1 MEFYELSDSENLVY
15 AGIISSLKTL
25 NKDSRYKVLRKIAH
39 VMDRQIVRLGAV
51 RTAAAASA
59 AGVSAR
65 IGSKRNS
72 QNPNPSKKDVSPIK
86 QKWEQSDEA
95 KNLISDRDA
104 FKKSLEG
111 KEPNAEQKAIISAK
125 SVKIRHSL
133 HAFLASRKDKEDD
146 KYSSET
152 GKASSTQE
160 NKESKT
166 LSGTANAAP
175 QQTSGNLPA
184 AIGVTQRVT
193 PNQTGGG
200 TQITQPQ
207 VTTKRTI

>member
-1 MEFYELSDSENLVY
+1 MEFYELSDSENLVF

-25 NKDSRYKVLRKIAH
+25 NKDSRYKVLRKVAH

-86 QKWEQSDEA
+86 HQWEQSDEA
-95 KNLISDRDA
+95 KSLISDRDT

-125 SVKIRHSL
+125 SVKIRHSM
-133 HAFLASRKDKEDD
+133 HAFLASRKNKEDD
-146 KYSSET
+146 KYASEA
-152 GKASSTQE
+152 GKASSAQE

-175 QQTSGNLPA
+175 QQAPGNLPA
-184 AIGVTQRVT
+184 AIGVTSRVT
-193 PNQTGGG
+193 PNQVGGSA
-200 TQITQPQ
+200 QSTQPQ
-207 VTTKRTI
+207 TSLRRT